1 MIRQVVYVST
11 ARAGAGDAELHGI
24 VDKARAA
31 NGRNGLTGILAA
43 GNGVYLHDG
52 TEGLHLPEIFEDL
65 VFDYDTLLTRLRADS
80 RHENL
85 RILQDIEVAARNFPG
100 RLMGLRVLAPEAPGL
115 IAAQLRLRP
124 MSAAE
129 IVPALGN
136 PAAAGLSQVAL
147 AA

>member
-1 MIRQVVYVST
+1 MPT
-11 ARAGAGDAELHGI
+11 ALRLQGRLDRDALKKTLDRI
-24 VDKARAA
+24 VA
-31 NGRNGLTGILAA
+31 
-43 GNGVYLHDG
+43 
-52 TEGLHLPEIFEDL
+52 
-65 VFDYDTLLTRLRADS
+65 

-85 RILQDIEVAARNFPG
+85 RILQDVEVAARNFPG

>member
-43 GNGVYLHDG
+43 GNGVYLQIV
-52 TEGLHLPEIFEDL
+52 EGPADAVEA
-65 VFDYDTLLTRLRADS
+65 LLTRLRADQ

-85 RILQDIEVAARNFPG
+85 RILQDVEVAARNFPG

>member
-43 GNGVYLHDG
+43 GNGVYLQIV
-52 TEGLHLPEIFEDL
+52 EGPADAVEA
-65 VFDYDTLLTRLRADS
+65 LLTRLRADS

-115 IAAQLRLRP
+115 IAAQLRRRSDLIGRLSRQRSP
-124 MSAAE
+124 AEPQQPIMAAR
-129 IVPALGN
+129 V
-136 PAAAGLSQVAL
+136 S
-147 AA
+147 

>member
-24 VDKARAA
+24 VDKALAA

-43 GNGVYLHDG
+43 GNGVYLQIV
-52 TEGLHLPEIFEDL
+52 EGPADAVEA
-65 VFDYDTLLTRLRADS
+65 LLTRLRADS

>member
-43 GNGVYLHDG
+43 GNGVYLQIV
-52 TEGLHLPEIFEDL
+52 EGPADAVEA
-65 VFDYDTLLTRLRADS
+65 LLTRLRADS

-85 RILQDIEVAARNFPG
+85 RILQDVEVAARNFPG

>member
-43 GNGVYLHDG
+43 GNGVYLQIV
-52 TEGLHLPEIFEDL
+52 EGPADAVEA
-65 VFDYDTLLTRLRADS
+65 LLTRLRADS

-136 PAAAGLSQVAL
+136 PAAAGLTQVAL

>member
-43 GNGVYLHDG
+43 GNGVYLQIV
-52 TEGLHLPEIFEDL
+52 EGPADAVEA
-65 VFDYDTLLTRLRADS
+65 LLTRLRADS

-115 IAAQLRLRP
+115 IAAQLRRRP

>member
-43 GNGVYLHDG
+43 GNGVYLQIV
-52 TEGLHLPEIFEDL
+52 EGPADAVEA
-65 VFDYDTLLTRLRADS
+65 LLTRLRADS

>member
-31 NGRNGLTGILAA
+31 NGRDGLTGILAA
-43 GNGVYLHDG
+43 GNGVYLQIV
-52 TEGLHLPEIFEDL
+52 EGPADAVEA
-65 VFDYDTLLTRLRADS
+65 LLTRLRADS